1 MSRLLVRLAAL
12 VGLVGGLR
20 RAGRDTWERAREPAA
35 PFPTSAGVALSL
47 SMLGSAGF
55 IAAYAFSDSARL
67 QGLALGLALG
77 GFGTGLI
84 LWAKRA
90 MPMDPV
96 EEPHEPTLPE
106 STHQREVEHEVTA
119 VVSRRGF
126 VVRMLAAAAGALG
139 LSALV
144 PLASLGPAPGRALH
158 RTSWAPGVRVVG
170 LEGNP
175 VRFGDLGVGEV
186 LTVFPE
192 GGLDDDDSAVMLVRV
207 DLRELT
213 ARGRDIGSAP
223 GGYLAYSRVCTHAGC
238 PVALYQRESRRL
250 FCPCH
255 QSLFD
260 VIDGAEPISGPA
272 TRPLPQLPLYV
283 DEDGVLRAQEDFPG
297 PVGPGF
303 WRRED

>member
-1 MSRLLVRLAAL
+1 MSRLLLRLAAL
-12 VGLVGGLR
+12 VGLARGLR
-20 RAGRDTWERAREPAA
+20 RAGREVIARVAESPA
-35 PFPTSAGVALSL
+35 PFPTSAAVALGL

-55 IAAYAFSDSARL
+55 VAAYVFTDSTQV
-67 QGLALGLALG
+67 QGVALGLAVG

-96 EEPHEPTLPE
+96 EEPHEPATPE
-106 STHQREVEHEVTA
+106 GAHQREIEREVTS
-119 VVSRRGF
+119 VVTRRGL
-126 VVRMLAAAAGALG
+126 VVRLLAAAAGALG

-144 PLASLGPAPGRALH
+144 PIASLGPSPGQALR
-158 RTSWAPGVRVVG
+158 RTSWRPGVRVVG
-170 LEGNP
+170 LDGSP

-192 GGLDDDDSAVMLVRV
+192 DALDDADAAVMLVRV

-213 ARGRDIGSAP
+213 ARGRDVDPSP
-223 GGYLAYSRVCTHAGC
+223 GGYVAYSRVCTHAGC

-260 VIDGAEPISGPA
+260 VIDGARPLGGPA

-283 DEDGVLRAQEDFPG
+283 GEDGVLRAQADFAE

-303 WRRED
+303 WRRQD